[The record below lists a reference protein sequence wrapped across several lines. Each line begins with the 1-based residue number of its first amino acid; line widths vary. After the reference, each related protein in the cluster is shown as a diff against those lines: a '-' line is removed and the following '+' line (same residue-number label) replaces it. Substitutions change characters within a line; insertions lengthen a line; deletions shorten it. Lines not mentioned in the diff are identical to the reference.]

1 MDFNGDIGTPP
12 TQIKMMT
19 TREKELTNLPGS
31 LNKLK
36 ETQQVE
42 D

>member
-1 MDFNGDIGTPP
+1 MDFNGDIGMPP

-19 TREKELTNLPGS
+19 TREKELTNFPGS
-31 LNKLK
+31 LIKFK
-36 ETQQVE
+36 GTQQVE